1 MIRGLGFRVVVIN
14 DGIRQEGQQFG
25 DEFGIEI
32 DPYTVDKVEI
42 LRGPASLS
50 YGSDAMAGVIN
61 MLAAPTLP
69 DGQIKERSPAFIKP
83 IMAITAVQPTLQA
96 TKWHIVGCPL
106 HLHRRTCLQK

>member
-1 MIRGLGFRVVVIN
+1 YVPGVSEITMGPAISKPVIRGLGYNRVVTVN

-25 DEFGIEI
+25 DEFGIEM
-32 DPYTVDKVEI
+32 DPYTVDKVEV

-69 DGQIKERSPAFIKP
+69 EGKVKGNILTTYQSNNGLYGGS
-83 IMAITAVQPTLQA
+83 V
-96 TKWHIVGCPL
+96 
-106 HLHRRTCLQK
+106 